1 MADCDGWIAANI
13 VVVSPFSNCS
23 FRSAVIKRLFS
34 MQAIRPPFY
43 LSLVSTIYIQLQHS
57 YTHSKIPHNLLFPA
71 YCDRSL
77 DMVNEFFKQN
87 LLYFRHFELE
97 KKQKSQSC
105 LMCDFS
111 FEVPLS
117 IVLQPQG
124 SCPLSILADQYSSFH
139 CETRPRMAQC
149 RRKLNCC

>member
-1 MADCDGWIAANI
+1 MLHSSSGSLPHVQINSEGSPLLECVCVLWYSELVCLSQYGRLRRSDCCKHRR
-13 VVVSPFSNCS
+13 SEPFFSNCS

-97 KKQKSQSC
+97 KKNRKVS
-105 LMCDFS
+105 
-111 FEVPLS
+111 
-117 IVLQPQG
+117 
-124 SCPLSILADQYSSFH
+124 LA
-139 CETRPRMAQC
+139 
-149 RRKLNCC
+149 